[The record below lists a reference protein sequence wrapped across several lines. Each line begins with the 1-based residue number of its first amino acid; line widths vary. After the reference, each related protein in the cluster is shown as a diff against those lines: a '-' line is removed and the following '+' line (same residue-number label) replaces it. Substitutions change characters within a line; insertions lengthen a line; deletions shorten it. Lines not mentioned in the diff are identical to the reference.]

1 MSILIRCLLSFLL
14 LSATYNPTPYNFILW
29 AKDGWA
35 EQTSLIV
42 LAGLLLVIG
51 YIIYLRATLRAI
63 GAFGMALI
71 AAVFAACVW
80 VLTDFGLITLDNPT
94 SNVWLALFGLSLIL
108 GLGLS
113 WSIVRRKLS
122 GQVDIDD
129 VDE

>member
-29 AKDGWA
+29 AKDHWA
-35 EQTSLIV
+35 DQTSLIV

-71 AAVFAACVW
+71 AALFAACVW

-113 WSIVRRKLS
+113 WSLVRRKLS